1 MSASTSKTT
10 LGALCALCVAVS
22 GYVFSTRSITNLNE
36 VNPKLQAVATCALQ
50 HTPVDFVVIDGGRS
64 DEEHK
69 NNLAK
74 GTSWIKRSK
83 HQDGL
88 AIDVAAYVK
97 GKITYDP
104 LPYYD
109 IAHAFKFCSVQ
120 LNTPITWGGDWRVK
134 DLMHFELR

>member
-1 MSASTSKTT
+1 MQASTSKTT
-10 LGALCALCVAVS
+10 LGAICALCVAVS
-22 GYVFSTRSITNLNE
+22 GYVFSERSKTNLSE

-50 HTPVDFVVIDGGRS
+50 HTPVDFVVIDGGRTP
-64 DEEHK
+64 EEHK

-74 GTSWIKRSK
+74 GKSWIKRSK

-88 AIDVAAYVK
+88 AIDVAAYMN

-109 IAHAFKFCSVQ
+109 IAKAFKFCSVQ
-120 LNTPITWGGDWRVK
+120 LDTPIIWGGDWRVK